1 MKILFLSAA
10 KSIHT
15 IRWVNSLA
23 LRGHEIHLV
32 FKKDHQIEGQD
43 VLQKD
48 ICLHPLRYTGM
59 AGYYLN
65 AWQLKKLVKQI
76 KPDVI
81 NVHYASGYGTLAR
94 RARLNS
100 YLLSVWGS
108 DVYDFPNE
116 SIIKKYILK
125 KNIKYAKYL
134 ASTSYCMANQLKRVM
149 NDEKLD
155 IHITPFG
162 VDLKEFD
169 PYKYMQKKKDCII
182 IGNIKTLEK
191 KYGIN
196 ELILAFADLKKDLD
210 KSDSKIKIKLKIY
223 GKGSLKEELV
233 KLISRKGLEQDVELM
248 GAISHEK
255 VPAAL
260 AEFDIFCALSQLD
273 SESFGVSVVEAMA
286 MGRPVVV
293 SDVDGFKE
301 VTTNETGRI
310 VPRNDLES
318 VKRALKE
325 LVVDEHLRIRLGE
338 NGKKRVLE
346 LYDWDKNVDTM
357 EMLYKSILVSKEN
370 KNETEI

>member
-59 AGYYLN
+59 EGYYLN

-169 PYKYMQKKKDCII
+169 PYKYMQKKKNCII

-301 VTTNETGRI
+301 VTTNETGKI

-325 LVVDEHLRIRLGE
+325 LVVDERLRIRLGE
-338 NGKKRVLE
+338 NGKKRVRE

-357 EMLYKSILVSKEN
+357 EALYKSILMSKEN
-370 KNETEI
+370 KL